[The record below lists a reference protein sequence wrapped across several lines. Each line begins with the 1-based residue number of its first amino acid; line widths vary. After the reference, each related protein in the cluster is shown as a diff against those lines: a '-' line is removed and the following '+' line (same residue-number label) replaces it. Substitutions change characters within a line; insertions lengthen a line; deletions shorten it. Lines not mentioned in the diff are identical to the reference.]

1 MININS
7 LQRNSADP
15 WSLRKTPE
23 RLGSQLLLDVSV
35 SDNSKEIEKT
45 EIDTTCKKS
54 IKKPWT
60 FTAFCKAFWD
70 VSKNPYIKEELEEQI
85 ISLNKE
91 IDLLKKKCDVNNSTI
106 VNLEK
111 KNNDLQKKCANL
123 ERNIL
128 YFQTS
133 SDDSLNGDSSSA
145 ESD

>member
-7 LQRNSADP
+7 LHRN
-15 WSLRKTPE
+15 LE
-23 RLGSQLLLDVSV
+23 GLGSQLLLDVSI
-35 SDNSKEIEKT
+35 SDNSKDIEKT
-45 EIDTTCKKS
+45 EINTTCKKS
-54 IKKPWT
+54 TKKPWT

-91 IDLLKKKCDVNNSTI
+91 LELLKKKSDVNNSTI
-106 VNLEK
+106 INLEK
-111 KNNDLQKKCANL
+111 KNNDLHKKCANL